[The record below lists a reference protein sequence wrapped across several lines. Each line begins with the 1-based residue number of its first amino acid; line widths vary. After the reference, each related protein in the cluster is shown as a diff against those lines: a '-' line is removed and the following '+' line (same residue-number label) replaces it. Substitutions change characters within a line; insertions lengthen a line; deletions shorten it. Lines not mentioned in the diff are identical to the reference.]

1 MASSIEVL
9 KQKAY
14 RQLREFL
21 IIAAYLWG
29 IFGLLEVH
37 KSMILAEHHVNFAY
51 HGFALINAL
60 ALAKVMLVAQHLHFG
75 KQFNEKPLIYP
86 TLGKSLLFTGVLAC
100 FKVLEEAAMSLYGR
114 ESFHQRMAELGTGS
128 WKGFLTLSVLV
139 LVLLIPFV
147 GFGEPQRVLGA
158 GKLGELFFRQRC

>member
-86 TLGKSLLFTGVLAC
+86 TLGKSLLFTGVLA
-100 FKVLEEAAMSLYGR
+100 SL
-114 ESFHQRMAELGTGS
+114 
-128 WKGFLTLSVLV
+128 
-139 LVLLIPFV
+139 
-147 GFGEPQRVLGA
+147 
-158 GKLGELFFRQRC
+158 